1 MFEVYF
7 SLMLILFEPRRLPW
21 NPPDCT
27 ILNKWVVDNLI
38 LVDKRFA
45 KTLQRFVTFLL
56 VNNNLR
62 RKLVSSSEL
71 PIIFDDSLKTTPILF
86 LIAYINLL
94 SCESDRFT
102 FELLYWVVLCWYFIT
117 QN

>member
-7 SLMLILFEPRRLPW
+7 SLMLILFEPRHLPW

-27 ILNKWVVDNLI
+27 ILNKWVIDSLI

-71 PIIFDDSLKTTPILF
+71 PIIFGDSLKTIPVLF
-86 LIAYINLL
+86 LIDYINLL
-94 SCESDRFT
+94 SCESDRFI
-102 FELLYWVVLCWYFIT
+102 FELLYWVVLC
-117 QN
+117 